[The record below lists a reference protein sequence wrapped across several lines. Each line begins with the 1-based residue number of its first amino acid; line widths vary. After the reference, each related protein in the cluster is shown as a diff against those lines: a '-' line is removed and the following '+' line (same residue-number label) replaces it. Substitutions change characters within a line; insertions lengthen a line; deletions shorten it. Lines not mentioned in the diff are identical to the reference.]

1 VDEQGQIAASGH
13 RVRFIAGRKIQ
24 FDPEGFLVDADDWS
38 EEIAGTLARENRMEN
53 LSESQWL
60 VIRFLRNYFLSH
72 GKAPLNRELKAGTG
86 FSLMELEG
94 LFPGGIRQGAR
105 LLAGLPNPRTC
116 L

>member
-1 VDEQGQIAASGH
+1 VVEQDQVAASGH

-24 FDPEGFLVDADDWS
+24 FDPEGFLVDASDWS
-38 EEIAGTLARENRMEN
+38 EEIAATLAREKGMEK
-53 LSESQWL
+53 LSEAQWL
-60 VIRFLRNYFLSH
+60 VIRFLRNYFLSQ

-86 FSLMELEG
+86 LSLMELEG
-94 LFPGGIRQGAR
+94 MFAGGIRQGAR